1 MTATRC
7 PAPAEARQRTQ
18 LKTEETLTGLAAHE
32 MNTIDLSA
40 AKPADIKLVRRPAL
54 DRNAG
59 RHRVR
64 TVAGFRLESVAD
76 FAGIHSLQLTAEP
89 SAVGRSSR

>member
-1 MTATRC
+1 M
-7 PAPAEARQRTQ
+7 Q
-18 LKTEETLTGLAAHE
+18 LKTGKTLTGLAAHE

-40 AKPADIKLVRRPAL
+40 AKP
-54 DRNAG
+54 G

-76 FAGIHSLQLTAEP
+76 FAGIHSLQLTADP
-89 SAVGRSSR
+89 SSAVGRSTR